1 MHFGAVHRVQGV
13 GVKVLI
19 KEIIKIIY
27 IMIIGGT
34 SLGFCQLLSYKI
46 YYFVVIYIS
55 YSQKMFV
62 HFLLGLSVY
71 WS

>member
-19 KEIIKIIY
+19 EEFIKILYFIDNW
-27 IMIIGGT
+27 GT
-34 SLGFCQLLSYKI
+34 SLGFYQLLSYKI
-46 YYFVVIYIS
+46 YYLFVIYIS

-62 HFLLGLSVY
+62 HFLLGLSV
-71 WS
+71 